1 MRKYRSQESGVRRKD
16 PEVRMQN
23 ADGRS
28 NKSGVTRVIFFL
40 CILTFA
46 FCFLYSAVFA
56 ASWDARDVLQVFLAD
71 NYPWEKVEI
80 SNVKII
86 GVMPDKAPD
95 TITVEKGPIGKAVF
109 SFVFDNSRKVT
120 AMAEVRAYDNIVK
133 SKRPFKKGYVLS
145 SDDLYLSEMDINKM
159 PKSSVKDP
167 ETIIG
172 KSLKRSITANITLTE
187 DMVEKSQAVDKGKHV
202 ALLINAHGFNIT
214 AAGETREKGYI
225 GKPVKAANLSSK
237 KEVRGV
243 LINERTVEVEL

>member
-1 MRKYRSQESGVRRKD
+1 MKKHRSKKSGVRSQES
-16 PEVRMQN
+16 
-23 ADGRS
+23 
-28 NKSGVTRVIFFL
+28 VIRIKKTL
-40 CILTFA
+40 ICILFSILSLFTVY
-46 FCFLYSAVFA
+46 CLLSTVVMA
-56 ASWDARDVLQVFLAD
+56 ASWDAKDVLQVFLAD
-71 NYPWEKVEI
+71 KYPWEKIEI

-86 GVMPDKAPD
+86 GAMPDKSPD

-133 SKRPFKKGYVLS
+133 SKRSFKKGYVLS

-172 KSLKRSITANITLTE
+172 KSLNRSITANITLTE
-187 DMVEKSQAVDKGKHV
+187 DMVEKSQVVDKGKQV
-202 ALLINAHGFNIT
+202 VLLINAHGFNIT

-225 GKPVKAANLSSK
+225 GKPVKATNLSSK